1 MNTSDA
7 DTGVNV
13 TDKRDVFFSQIAA
26 CLEAV
31 CDRWHFNAYGLFPI
45 GDTEQRLNS
54 HYDSGAL
61 HTYGVDVG
69 YSITPDLNASVGYY
83 YQNGDLGE
91 VDGSGVK
98 GRLAYNISNG
108 LTLGANLSCDKAFDT
123 RFAADIKYRF
133 GSNG

>member
-69 YSITPDLNASVGYY
+69 YSITPDLNASVGITTKT
-83 YQNGDLGE
+83 
-91 VDGSGVK
+91 VISVK
-98 GRLAYNISNG
+98 SMVLVSKEG
-108 LTLGANLSCDKAFDT
+108 LPTTSAMV
-123 RFAADIKYRF
+123 
-133 GSNG
+133 